1 MRHHHHHGFGFGP
14 GGPGRGFRPGPD
26 DGVGPDGPRGFG
38 PGFGRGFGP
47 GFGGPGFGGRGRGG
61 PGGRARRGDVRH
73 AVLALLAENPS
84 NGYGLI
90 GAISERTDGAWTPS
104 PGSIYPTLAQ
114 LVDEG
119 LVVQTGGP
127 RGPYELTD
135 AGREHVAGHEE
146 QIRAAF
152 EAARASTGEGERELF
167 GAVRK
172 LVTALGSFRGGA
184 TKEQL
189 DAAVVAVDTARRELH
204 RILAE

>member
-1 MRHHHHHGFGFGP
+1 MRHHHHHDDHDHGFGP
-14 GGPGRGFRPGPD
+14 GGPGRGRGFRPGPE
-26 DGVGPDGPRGFG
+26 DGGGPDGPRGFG

-47 GFGGPGFGGRGRGG
+47 GFGGRGRGG
-61 PGGRARRGDVRH
+61 PSGRARRGDVRH

-119 LVVQTGGP
+119 LVVQTDGP

-135 AGREHVAGHEE
+135 TGREHVEAHGE
-146 QIRAAF
+146 QVQAAF
-152 EAARASTGEGERELF
+152 ESARSGGEGGRELV

-172 LVTALGSFRGGA
+172 LMTAVGSFRGGA

-189 DAAVVAVDTARRELH
+189 DAAVKVVDTARRELH

>member
-1 MRHHHHHGFGFGP
+1 MRHHHDTHHTHDHHDDRDR
-14 GGPGRGFRPGPD
+14 RGFRPLPG
-26 DGVGPDGPRGFG
+26 GFGGFEEGARGFG
-38 PGFGRGFGP
+38 PGF
-47 GFGGPGFGGRGRGG
+47 GRGRGG

-104 PGSIYPTLAQ
+104 PGSIYPTLSQ

-119 LVVQTGGP
+119 LVVQTDGP
-127 RGPYELTD
+127 RGPYTLTD
-135 AGREHVAGHEE
+135 AGREHTSVHGE
-146 QIRAAF
+146 QVRAAF
-152 EAARASTGEGERELF
+152 DAARSGGEGGRELV

-172 LVTALGSFRGGA
+172 LMTAVGSFRAGA

-189 DAAVVAVDTARRELH
+189 DAAVAAVDTARRELH

>member
-1 MRHHHHHGFGFGP
+1 MRHPHQNFGP
-14 GGPGRGFRPGPD
+14 GPRGFRPGPE
-26 DGVGPDGPRGFG
+26 DGFGGPDGPRGFG

-47 GFGGPGFGGRGRGG
+47 PFGGRGRGG

-119 LVVQTGGP
+119 LVVQTDGP
-127 RGPYELTD
+127 RGPYGLT
-135 AGREHVAGHEE
+135 EAGHEHVSSHAAE
-146 QIRAAF
+146 IQAAF
-152 EAARASTGEGERELF
+152 EAARGGGGDGERELH

-172 LVTALGSFRGGA
+172 LVTAVGSFRGGPR
-184 TKEQL
+184 EQI
-189 DAAVVAVDTARRELH
+189 DEAVKAVDTARRELH
-204 RILAE
+204 RILAQ

>member
-1 MRHHHHHGFGFGP
+1 MRHHHHDDGHDRGP
-14 GGPGRGFRPGPD
+14 GRTRGFRPGPE
-26 DGVGPDGPRGFG
+26 DGFGGPDGPRGFG
-38 PGFGRGFGP
+38 PGFGRGF
-47 GFGGPGFGGRGRGG
+47 GPGFGGRGRGG

-119 LVVQTGGP
+119 LVVQADGP
-127 RGPYELTD
+127 RGPYTLTD
-135 AGREHVAGHEE
+135 AGREHVDSHGE
-146 QIRAAF
+146 QVRAAF
-152 EAARASTGEGERELF
+152 DAARSGGEGGRELV

-172 LVTALGSFRGGA
+172 LMTAVGSFRGGA

-189 DAAVVAVDTARRELH
+189 DAAVAAIDTARRELH